1 MAVSELIKSRDE
13 RVDELEA
20 EMLSNLPIVDCPVK
34 HIFTPN
40 LYSREIF
47 MPAGSLVTSKIH
59 KTEHPYV
66 VSQGLV
72 SVWIDNGEEIIIKAP
87 FSGITKPGTRRVLFV
102 WEDTIWTTFHVDI
115 EDGKDVDKIE
125 ERIIEKHDNK
135 KITNEVKKKMAKIAS
150 RIEKRLRNN

>member
-1 MAVSELIKSRDE
+1 MSVTELVKSRND

-20 EMLSNLPIVDCPVK
+20 EMLSTLSIIDCPVT

-40 LYSREIF
+40 LYAREIF

-72 SVWIDNGEEIIIKAP
+72 SVWVDNGKEIIIKAP
-87 FSGITKPGTRRVLFV
+87 FSGITNPGTRRVLYV
-102 WEDTIWTTFHVDI
+102 WEDTIWTTFHVDA
-115 EDGKDVDKIE
+115 EDCRNVDMIE

-135 KITNEVKKKMAKIAS
+135 LITEEVRDKMSAIS
-150 RIEKRLRNN
+150 YEIQNRLT